1 VVRPSRGACVAL
13 AARAPRDRAAHGI
26 RRRRRA
32 VDAALEQAVLPRAR
46 FRGIIERAVL
56 PGKPGDGI
64 PPSCRKPVAAL
75 GGKRMRTFDEEIAR
89 HLQEAAE
96 SGELRQAR
104 GYGRP
109 TPEDSGWDATP
120 AALRMPMKILKDA
133 GAAPPEVALFHER
146 ARLRTALSAATGDA
160 DERAGLQC
168 KLNDLEQQISLRLE
182 MLRIHST
189 TP

>member
-1 VVRPSRGACVAL
+1 
-13 AARAPRDRAAHGI
+13 
-26 RRRRRA
+26 
-32 VDAALEQAVLPRAR
+32 
-46 FRGIIERAVL
+46 
-56 PGKPGDGI
+56 
-64 PPSCRKPVAAL
+64 
-75 GGKRMRTFDEEIAR
+75 MRTFDEEIAR

-109 TPEDSGWDATP
+109 TTENPGWDATP

-146 ARLRTALSAATGDA
+146 ARLRTALSAGAVGA
-160 DERAGLQC
+160 EERASLQRT
-168 KLNDLEQQISLRLE
+168 LNDLEQQISLRLE
-182 MLRIHST
+182 MLLING

>member
-1 VVRPSRGACVAL
+1 
-13 AARAPRDRAAHGI
+13 
-26 RRRRRA
+26 
-32 VDAALEQAVLPRAR
+32 
-46 FRGIIERAVL
+46 
-56 PGKPGDGI
+56 
-64 PPSCRKPVAAL
+64 
-75 GGKRMRTFDEEIAR
+75 MRTFDEEIAR

-109 TPEDSGWDATP
+109 TTENPGWDATP

-146 ARLRTALSAATGDA
+146 ARLRTALAAAGGA
-160 DERAGLQC
+160 DERASLQRT
-168 KLNDLEQQISLRLE
+168 LNDLEQRISLRLE
-182 MLRIHST
+182 MLRIHTT